1 VTSLN
6 KVQLI
11 GNLGRDP
18 EVRYTPS
25 GTPVATVSIATS
37 RGWKDKETGEPKAAT
52 EWHRVVL
59 HGRNAELAAQH
70 LVTGSRVYVEGA
82 LSTRKWTDAHN
93 VERYATEVR
102 AFELK
107 FLGGKRKDN
116 SAGNGAPPTP
126 VSSSGKRAVKRA
138 SAPATEAPAAAPAT
152 SPETEWDDIP
162 F

>member
-1 VTSLN
+1 MASLN

-18 EVRYTPS
+18 EVRTHS
-25 GTPVATVSIATS
+25 GKPIATLS
-37 RGWKDKETGEPKAAT
+37 LATSERWTDKETGELKEAT

-59 HGRNAELAAQH
+59 HGRNAELAGEH
-70 LVTGSRVYVEGA
+70 LVTGSQVYVEGA
-82 LSTRKWTDAHN
+82 LSTRKWSDAQN
-93 VERYATEVR
+93 VERYTTEVR

-116 SAGNGAPPTP
+116 GGGNGEPTTAASQVAKRGAKRTSAPPA
-126 VSSSGKRAVKRA
+126 K
-138 SAPATEAPAAAPAT
+138 APATAPAT
-152 SPETEWDDIP
+152 NPETQWDDIP